1 MSEQNSSLINDL
13 SEAETFKKGDM
24 KFPLQAESSFAVLFP
39 HYREKYLSQNWSKI
53 EEKLQTLGIA
63 CHMDS
68 KDGIMTVTTTDETWD
83 PVSII
88 RARDLIRLL
97 ARSVPV
103 EEAFKVL
110 EDGVESMIIVIGRD
124 IRNQDRFVKRRQRLI
139 GPNGSTLKALQLLTG
154 CYILVQGHTV
164 SAIGPFDGLKT
175 IRTVATDCMNNI
187 HPVYHIKRL
196 MVIRELK
203 KRPDLAKED
212 WDPYLPKFKSISK
225 KKKNT
230 NKEKNPKKEQKKK
243 DRDALP
249 EFPPETEM
257 DRQLESGEYFL
268 KKKSGEKKKYQKQK
282 AALRGAVAEPDTNE
296 N

>member
-1 MSEQNSSLINDL
+1 MTEPDPLKF
-13 SEAETFKKGDM
+13 EKGDM

-39 HYREKYLSQNWSKI
+39 HYREKYLSQNWPKI
-53 EEKLQTLGIA
+53 EQKLQTLGIA
-63 CHMDS
+63 CHLDS
-68 KDGIMTVTTTDETWD
+68 KDCIMTVSTTDDTWD

-88 RARDLIRLL
+88 RARDLIKLL
-97 ARSVPV
+97 QRSVPV

-110 EDGVESMIIVIGRD
+110 EDNIESMIIVIGRD

-139 GPNGSTLKALQLLTG
+139 GPNGSTLKALELLTG
-154 CYILVQGHTV
+154 CYIHIQGHTV

-196 MVIRELK
+196 MVIRQLK
-203 KRPDLAKED
+203 KRPELAKED
-212 WDPYLPKFKSISK
+212 WDPYLPKFKKISK

-230 NKEKNPKKEQKKK
+230 DKEKKEKKEKKK
-243 DRDALP
+243 KNLDALP
-249 EFPPETEM
+249 EFPPETEI

-268 KKKSGEKKKYQKQK
+268 KKKSGDKMLLE
-282 AALRGAVAEPDTNE
+282 RR
-296 N
+296 